1 MGPDPNKS
9 LLSEMPPTADYED
22 PNAAA
27 RMLSRVVEAGS
38 RVQAP
43 AIRRYVQRLREQDAS
58 ATPAE
63 IVAKMEKHYL
73 ASVTAS
79 GAAVGAAALIP
90 GVGTLAALSLVAS
103 ETAMFLEMTTLF
115 ILGVADVHGIPMD
128 DRVRRR
134 TLVLGALAGDDGK
147 HAVGRLLGPGRTKG
161 AWLAEGATMP
171 LPALS
176 QLNSKLMKFFIKK
189 YTVKRGALILG
200 KLMPVSLG
208 SAVGAVG
215 NRLLGKKIV
224 HNARGA
230 FGAAPSRWPSALHV
244 LPGFGN

>member
-1 MGPDPNKS
+1 MGSDPNKS
-9 LLSEMPPTADYED
+9 AAELAPTVDYAD

-27 RMLSRVVEAGS
+27 RLLSRVIEVSS
-38 RVQAP
+38 RLQAP
-43 AIRRYVQRLREQDAS
+43 AIRRYVEQLRQQNAG

-63 IVAKMEKHYL
+63 IVSKMEKHYL
-73 ASVTAS
+73 ASVTAT

-103 ETAMFLEMTTLF
+103 ETALFLEVTSLF
-115 ILGVADVHGIPMD
+115 ILGVADVHGIPVD
-128 DRVRRR
+128 DRIRRR
-134 TLVLGALAGDDGK
+134 SLVLAALAGDDGK

-176 QLNSKLMKFFIKK
+176 QLNSKLMRYFVKK
-189 YTVKRGALILG
+189 YAIKRGALILG
-200 KLMPVSLG
+200 KLMPVSIG

-215 NRLLGKKIV
+215 NRLMGKKV
-224 HNARGA
+224 VNNARGA
-230 FGAAPSRWPSALHV
+230 FGTAPSRWPNPLHV
-244 LPGFGN
+244 VPGLGN